1 MPIFLSRPLFAALF
15 LLMSAVLVAQPAD
28 RDFEQMKVDAIFLS
42 SDNLEGREPGTKGG
56 EEAAEYIAWRFE
68 QIGLQPAGKSHSWFQ
83 PFDFSFRA
91 NPRDEKSEQR
101 RSGKNVLGFVDN
113 GAATTVVIG
122 AHYDHLGYGVTGSR
136 HMGDPAI
143 HNGADDNASG
153 VAVML
158 YLAKKLKEEGP
169 KNNNYLFMA
178 FSAEEFG
185 LIGSKYFVEHPTLRL
200 EDINYAINLDMVGR
214 LKDDGTLIVNGAG
227 TSPVWKDALERIRAG
242 NIHVKTFDSGVG
254 PSDHTSFY
262 LKDIPVLHFFTGQHE
277 QYHKP
282 EDDSYLLNFDGMY
295 DVADFILKLVGQLD
309 GQGKLAF
316 TKTKDEKEEGRRA
329 ASYKVTLGVM
339 PDYAFSG
346 KGLKLDGVREDG
358 PAAKAGIRAG
368 DVVVRMGEVEI
379 EDIYGYMEGL
389 SKFNAGDT
397 TTVVVLRDGKQM
409 KFKVTF

>member
-1 MPIFLSRPLFAALF
+1 MPIKEWPLLAALF
-15 LLMSAVLVAQPAD
+15 FALLPGLWSQPAD
-28 RDFEQMKVDAIFLS
+28 ADFEQMKVDVIFLS
-42 SDNLEGREPGTKGG
+42 SDNLEGRQPGTRGG
-56 EEAAEYIAWRFE
+56 DEAADYIAWRFE
-68 QIGLQPAGKSHSWFQ
+68 QMGLQAAGKGHSWFQ
-83 PFDFSFRA
+83 PFDFTYRA
-91 NPRDEKSEQR
+91 NPHDENSEQR
-101 RSGKNVLGFVDN
+101 SSGKNVLAYVDN

-158 YLAKKLKEEGP
+158 YLAKKLKEDGP

-185 LIGSKYFVEHPTLRL
+185 LIGSKFFVEHPTLRL
-200 EDINYAINLDMVGR
+200 EDINYVINLDMVGR

-227 TSPVWKDALERIRAG
+227 TSPVWKDALQRIRVG

-282 EDDSYLLNFDGMY
+282 EDDSFLLNFDGMY
-295 DVADFILKLVGQLD
+295 DVADFILRLISDLD

-316 TKTKDEKEEGRRA
+316 TKTKDEQAEGRRA

-339 PDYAFSG
+339 PDYAYSG
-346 KGLKLDGVREDG
+346 KGLKLDGVRDGG
-358 PAAKAGIRAG
+358 PAAKAGIQAG
-368 DVVVRMGEVEI
+368 DVVVRMGDLEVK
-379 EDIYGYMEGL
+379 DIYGYMEGL
-389 SKFNAGDT
+389 SKFKAGDS
-397 TTVVVLRDGKQM
+397 TTVIVLRDGKEL